1 MPNDYNYFNNGYG
14 MGSGYTTPSYSPI
27 FTNVVKVTS
36 LEEAVMQT
44 TRRPS
49 DMVYFNQDKDE
60 FYNVK
65 VDYEGRKTWATF
77 TFALP
82 NPEANAPITKADF
95 SSIVERVS
103 ALEAKIGGTTNAEP
117 NG

>member
-1 MPNDYNYFNNGYG
+1 MSDSYYFNNGYG
-14 MGSGYTTPSYSPI
+14 MGSGYSNPSYNQT
-27 FTNVVKVTS
+27 FTNVIRVTS

-65 VDYEGRKTWATF
+65 VDYDGRKTWATF

-82 NPEANAPITKADF
+82 NPEASAPATRADIIAI
-95 SSIVERVS
+95 SDRVA
-103 ALEAKIGGTTNAEP
+103 ALEAKLGGTSNAEP